1 MIQQQFS
8 NLKVHG
14 GSNHLIVPTGLLFH
28 IFANSTDAHP
38 YGGGV
43 IRIEETDSNWLQTI
57 YPAELTHVLEPA
69 IIVPLLTKVGNPPP
83 IYFNPGANRVLGLL
97 ERGWVDHSGNIYQY
111 TVPGIEFK
119 RLLKEAIQKD
129 RNFTLTFAQLPG
141 TKGDEMWRA
150 FAVRR
155 RFQITVKDG
164 MISSCTV
171 QDYDGIGTSVLRRSK
186 CDPTTDLPYQL
197 HVPWWIQKIA
207 MYHPYPIIFDDP
219 NKKVPRKTITC
230 FGP

>member
-1 MIQQQFS
+1 M
-8 NLKVHG
+8 KVHG

-28 IFANSTDAHP
+28 AFANRSDAHI

-43 IRIEETDSNWLQTI
+43 IRVEETNSNWFRTI
-57 YPAELTHVLEPA
+57 YPAELTHILEPS
-69 IIVPLLTKVGNPPP
+69 IVVSLLTHVGHPPP

-97 ERGWVDHSGNIYQY
+97 ERGWVNHSGNIFQY
-111 TVPGIEFK
+111 TVPAIEFK
-119 RLLKEAIQKD
+119 RLLYEAMKKD
-129 RNFTLTFAQLPG
+129 QNFTVTFAQLPG
-141 TKGDEMWRA
+141 TKGDEVWRA

-155 RFQITVKDG
+155 RFQVSVVEGVIVT
-164 MISSCTV
+164 CTV
-171 QDYDGIGTSVLRRSK
+171 QNYDTGSKGKVVKRSK
-186 CDPTTDLPYQL
+186 CDPMDLPYQL

-219 NKKVPRKTITC
+219 DKKIPRKTITC

>member
-1 MIQQQFS
+1 M
-8 NLKVHG
+8 KVHG

-28 IFANSTDAHP
+28 AFANRSDAHI

-43 IRIEETDSNWLQTI
+43 IRVEETNSNWFRTI
-57 YPAELTHVLEPA
+57 YPAELTHILEPS
-69 IIVPLLTKVGNPPP
+69 IVVSLLTHVGHPPP

-97 ERGWVDHSGNIYQY
+97 ERGWVNHSGNIFQY
-111 TVPGIEFK
+111 TVPAIEFK
-119 RLLKEAIQKD
+119 RLLYEAMKKD
-129 RNFTLTFAQLPG
+129 QNFTVTFAQLPG
-141 TKGDEMWRA
+141 TKGDELWRA

-155 RFQITVKDG
+155 RFQVSVVEGVIVT
-164 MISSCTV
+164 CTV
-171 QDYDGIGTSVLRRSK
+171 QNYDTGSKGKVVKRSK
-186 CDPTTDLPYQL
+186 CDPMDLPYQL

-219 NKKVPRKTITC
+219 DKKIPRKTITC

>member
-1 MIQQQFS
+1 M
-8 NLKVHG
+8 KVHG

-28 IFANSTDAHP
+28 AFANRSDAHI

-43 IRIEETDSNWLQTI
+43 IRVEETNSNWFQTI
-57 YPAELTHVLEPA
+57 YPAELTHILEPS
-69 IIVPLLTKVGNPPP
+69 IVVSLLTHVGHPPP

-97 ERGWVDHSGNIYQY
+97 ERGWVNHSGNIFQY
-111 TVPGIEFK
+111 TVPAIEFK
-119 RLLKEAIQKD
+119 RLLYEAMKKD
-129 RNFTLTFAQLPG
+129 QNFTVTFAQLPG
-141 TKGDEMWRA
+141 TKGDELWRA

-155 RFQITVKDG
+155 RFQVSVVEGVIVT
-164 MISSCTV
+164 CTV
-171 QDYDGIGTSVLRRSK
+171 QNYDTGSKGKVVKRSK
-186 CDPTTDLPYQL
+186 CDPMDLPYQL

-219 NKKVPRKTITC
+219 DKKIPRKTITC